1 MRGEVQVDQGIANLL
16 NINRIGSGDRTLV
29 LCHGFG
35 TDQTAWAA
43 QVEALSQDYRLV
55 LFDLPGCGGARKAA
69 YDQHRHSTL
78 HGYADDLI
86 HLCDELG
93 VEDAIYVGHSVG
105 GMIGCLAQAT
115 KPGLFRALVLVGAS
129 ARYLDDSAYKGG
141 FGQAD
146 VDGII
151 QAMQQDYI
159 AWASGFGE
167 LAMANP
173 DRPYLAREFTRSLL
187 AMEPDIAWRMI
198 RTIFTSDHRRDV
210 TRVLCPTLLL
220 QTAQDAAVPL
230 SAAQWLADAMPET
243 RLEVIE
249 AEGHFPHI
257 SAPDAVN
264 NAIARF
270 LATVG

>member
-1 MRGEVQVDQGIANLL
+1 MDHQIATLL
-16 NINRIGSGDRTLV
+16 NVTRTGAGDRTLV

-43 QVEALSQDYRLV
+43 QVEALSQNYRLV
-55 LFDLPGCGGARKAA
+55 LFDLPGCGGARKEA
-69 YDQHRHSTL
+69 YDQHRHATL

-93 VEDAIYVGHSVG
+93 IEDAIYIGHSVG
-105 GMIGCLAQAT
+105 GMIGCLAQAA
-115 KPGLFRALVLVGAS
+115 KPSLFRALALVGAS
-129 ARYLDDSAYKGG
+129 ARYLDDGDYAGG

-167 LAMANP
+167 LAMANG
-173 DRPYLAREFTRSLL
+173 DRPYLAQEFTRSLL
-187 AMEPDIAWRMI
+187 AMEPDISCRMV

-210 TRVLCPTLLL
+210 TRVLCPALVL

-230 SAAQWLADAMPET
+230 SAAQWLADAIPEAG
-243 RLEVIE
+243 LQVIE

-264 NAIARF
+264 KALVRF